1 MINKGLAVYFY
12 PDIEK
17 DIIVVGVFENETDIT
32 NGLEPLYYT
41 IWDDS
46 SRLDIYD
53 FEQWNEM
60 PTREEVKKYY
70 LST

>member
-1 MINKGLAVYFY
+1 MISKGLAVYFY
-12 PDIEK
+12 PDIEM
-17 DIIVVGVFENETDIT
+17 DIIIVGVFENESDIT
-32 NGLEPLYYT
+32 GGLEPLYYT

-60 PTREEVKKYY
+60 PTREEIKKYY